1 MTDHH
6 DDTTA
11 ARLFG
16 PVTDTDRRRW
26 QIQSHAALATVL
38 SRAFTAQLV
47 PLVWTLGQTG
57 QLTGRVPTLDR
68 TAAQIREI
76 YTAWVDFLML
86 PNQRE
91 HTGGDGTH
99 LTAIGNIPDRSG
111 GLVRAIGI
119 TAHIYPH
126 HDLADPAAVD
136 PTTEE
141 C

>member
-1 MTDHH
+1 MSTSDSG
-6 DDTTA
+6 A
-11 ARLFG
+11 GLFG
-16 PVTDTDRRRW
+16 PVTDADRRIW
-26 QIQSHAALATVL
+26 QIRGHAALATVL
-38 SRAFTAQLV
+38 QRGHAAGLA
-47 PLVWTLGQTG
+47 PLTWTLGQTG
-57 QLTGRVPTLDR
+57 QLTGHVPTLGLS
-68 TAAQIREI
+68 AGQAREV

-91 HTGGDGTH
+91 HAGGDGTH
-99 LTAIGNIPDRSG
+99 LTAIGNIPDRAG
-111 GLVRAIGI
+111 GLGRPIGI